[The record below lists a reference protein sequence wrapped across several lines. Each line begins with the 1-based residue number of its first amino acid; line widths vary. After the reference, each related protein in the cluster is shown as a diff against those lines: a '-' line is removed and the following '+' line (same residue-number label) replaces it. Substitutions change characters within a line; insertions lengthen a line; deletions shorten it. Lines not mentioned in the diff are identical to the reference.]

1 MTSCAVFI
9 ALAPLLLASSKAAPL
24 NVSQIVASPDQYA
37 GQKIQVAGTIRII
50 PRYSRLPC
58 PGNVQPCNP
67 ITSVTV
73 FLQDPNDSTK
83 QLLLYQGGEPYKCS
97 YDVQG
102 NFKCPPFSQN
112 ASVTLE
118 GVYSKGKEPAGSIG
132 SASPAAGGTPPQV
145 TTFKEFYYFDVSAP
159 ANPAQ
164 PARRKAR

>member
-1 MTSCAVFI
+1 MTGSVFLI
-9 ALAPLLLASSKAAPL
+9 ALALFLLASAGAAPL
-24 NVSQIVASPDQYA
+24 SVSQIVAAQDQYL

-73 FLQDPNDSTK
+73 FLQDQNDSAK
-83 QLLLYQGGEPYKCS
+83 QLLVYQGGEPYKCT
-97 YDVQG
+97 YDIQG
-102 NFKCPPFSQN
+102 NFKCPPFTQN

-118 GVYSKGKEPAGSIG
+118 GVYSKGKEPAGIMG

-145 TTFKEFYYFDVSAP
+145 TSFKDFYYFDVAV
-159 ANPAQ
+159 AARPAQ
-164 PARRKAR
+164 PASRKTK